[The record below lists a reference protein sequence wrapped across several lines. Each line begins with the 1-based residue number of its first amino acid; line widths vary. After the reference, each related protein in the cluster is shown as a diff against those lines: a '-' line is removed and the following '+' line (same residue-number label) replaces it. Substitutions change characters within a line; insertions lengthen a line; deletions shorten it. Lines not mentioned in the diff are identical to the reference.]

1 MLKLFLIG
9 TAATL
14 MATSASAEYH
24 HGGRWHSNSD
34 NRYNEG
40 SAVATLQRQLDNVMR
55 SIGGVRPDQ
64 RDRIRSEALD
74 LDRQVHRAARDG
86 LSPGEYHVLDV
97 RLGQLERQEQAFSM
111 NRGYR
116 HYGRHRA

>member
-1 MLKLFLIG
+1 MLKTILIG

-14 MATSASAEYH
+14 MATAASADNH
-24 HGGRWHSNSD
+24 HWGRPHSNG
-34 NRYNEG
+34 YNEG

-64 RDRIRSEALD
+64 RDRIRSEAME
-74 LDRQVHRAARDG
+74 LDRQVHMAARDG
-86 LSPGEYHVLDV
+86 LSPAEYHFLDI
-97 RLGQLERQEQAFSM
+97 RLGQLERQEGAFSM
-111 NRGYR
+111 NRGYG